1 MTAATADRDTPKR
14 RGGQRVF
21 PVAASKACYAGCIA
35 VLSAGRLQPM
45 TTATSLKAVG
55 VFAQGSINAAQDTLV
70 KTERDGWYRFA
81 NSTAGDAIA
90 LSDVGADCYGVDDT
104 TVAKTDGTG
113 TRSVAGVIRDV
124 DAVGVWIEFKN

>member
-1 MTAATADRDTPKR
+1 MRLQL
-14 RGGQRVF
+14 GQRGLHGIV
-21 PVAASKACYAGCIA
+21 VH
-35 VLSAGRLQPM
+35 V
-45 TTATSLKAVG
+45 
-55 VFAQGSINAAQDTLV
+55 
-70 KTERDGWYRFA
+70 
-81 NSTAGDAIA
+81 AGDAIV